1 MSQKTN
7 IGIDVSKRSFDVFIH
22 ETNEYKTFNMTNA
35 EIKKAIKWIK
45 KTDPKLVVLEA
56 TGGYEN
62 HLTIELASA
71 KVPVAVINP
80 RYIRNFAKAVGQ
92 LAKTDKID
100 AAMIAR
106 YAAVIA
112 PELRDL
118 LSVQQQELKMLVA
131 RRRQLVDLRA
141 AEKNHKEHAQF
152 AEITK
157 SIKSVIQNL
166 SEEIERIENMISDF
180 IKSDPQMQDKIQRL
194 TSVPGIGTTTAA
206 ALISELP
213 ELGHLNRRQIASL
226 VGLAPMNRDSGQFRG
241 KRMTGGGRK
250 NVRKALFMASLSV
263 IQFNPKLK
271 QFYRRLVDSGKTKM
285 VALVA
290 TMRKLIV
297 ILNTMLKNNED
308 WCCKL
313 NG

>member
-7 IGIDVSKRSFDVFIH
+7 IGIDVSKNSFDVFIH
-22 ETNEYKTFNMTNA
+22 ETNNHQIFNMTTI
-35 EIKKAIKWIK
+35 EIKKAVKWIK
-45 KTDPKLVVLEA
+45 KNNPKLIVLEA

-62 HLTIELASA
+62 RLTIELASA
-71 KVPVAVINP
+71 KMPVAVINP
-80 RYIRNFAKAVGQ
+80 RHIRNFAKAVGQ

-106 YAAVIA
+106 YAAIIA

-131 RRRQLVDLRA
+131 RRRQLVELRV

-152 AEITK
+152 IEIVQ
-157 SIKSVIQNL
+157 SVDTVIENL
-166 SEEIERIENMISDF
+166 SAEIERIEKMISDF
-180 IKSDPQMQDKIQRL
+180 IKSDPQMHDKIQRL
-194 TSVPGIGTTTAA
+194 TTVPGIGSTTAA
-206 ALISELP
+206 TLISELP
-213 ELGHLNRRQIASL
+213 ELGSLNRRQIASL
-226 VGLAPMNRDSGQFRG
+226 VGLAPMNRDSGKFRG

-250 NVRKALFMASLSV
+250 NIRKALFMASLSV

-271 QFYRRLVDSGKTKM
+271 HFYKHLVNSGKAKM
-285 VALVA
+285 IALVA

-297 ILNTMLKNNED
+297 ILNTMLKNNQD
-308 WCCKL
+308 WCCKIS
-313 NG
+313 G